1 MSTNFQQRLH
11 RSVIRG
17 PITLWTAGGMIE
29 TFQDV
34 YSITYW
40 EHFDQTKPTATR
52 EPAYHLFSVRPVIL
66 EFSDPKKER
75 RPVFNVVKIER
86 EKK

>member
-40 EHFDQTKPTATR
+40 EHFDSNAIKEVAG
-52 EPAYHLFSVRPVIL
+52 PAYHLFSVRPVIL